1 MDLVEDPR
9 QADWLVRL
17 EQGRVELLE
26 SSGNRAPFP
35 LPPADNPALGEV
47 LRQNL
52 EKIYRARTLVALA
65 GRFEGERYRGGSE
78 MDIDVEVLRHKDRSS
93 PGEVLPAPAG
103 GWVFRPGD
111 LISFRVHN
119 KSLSMRM
126 DVTLLIVGSD
136 FKIHAFYPRPDEV
149 GKSLN
154 PGEMLTTPPP
164 PGEISD
170 EPPFGP
176 ETLVVLAAPAC
187 NPPTDFTPLAQDGL
201 PLARAAD
208 PNQSLRSPLGHLNPK
223 THSA

>member
-1 MDLVEDPR
+1 
-9 QADWLVRL
+9 
-17 EQGRVELLE
+17 
-26 SSGNRAPFP
+26 
-35 LPPADNPALGEV
+35 
-47 LRQNL
+47 
-52 EKIYRARTLVALA
+52 
-65 GRFEGERYRGGSE
+65 
-78 MDIDVEVLRHKDRSS
+78 
-93 PGEVLPAPAG
+93 
-103 GWVFRPGD
+103 
-111 LISFRVHN
+111 
-119 KSLSMRM
+119 MRM

-154 PGEMLTTPPP
+154 PGEMLTTLPP

-208 PNQSLRSPLGHLNPK
+208 PNQSLRSPLGELLESAMFRTGSRGGLSRTVADRYGMRILAWRTEPK
-223 THSA
+223 

>member
-1 MDLVEDPR
+1 
-9 QADWLVRL
+9 
-17 EQGRVELLE
+17 
-26 SSGNRAPFP
+26 
-35 LPPADNPALGEV
+35 
-47 LRQNL
+47 
-52 EKIYRARTLVALA
+52 
-65 GRFEGERYRGGSE
+65 
-78 MDIDVEVLRHKDRSS
+78 
-93 PGEVLPAPAG
+93 
-103 GWVFRPGD
+103 
-111 LISFRVHN
+111 
-119 KSLSMRM
+119 M

-208 PNQSLRSPLGHLNPK
+208 RKPQPSVTAKGPAGVRDVPDRLTWRIEPDSRRPIRNANTGVEDRAQVNMWPLERLLPVPRL
-223 THSA
+223 SV